1 MRKHNPVA
9 KRDHAICGNVKR
21 SKLRRPNVS
30 MVQIAGQANT
40 KLTSPKPR
48 DAMRASR
55 VEAPA
60 CLKMVLE

>member
-1 MRKHNPVA
+1 
-9 KRDHAICGNVKR
+9 
-21 SKLRRPNVS
+21 
-30 MVQIAGQANT
+30 MVQIAGQANK